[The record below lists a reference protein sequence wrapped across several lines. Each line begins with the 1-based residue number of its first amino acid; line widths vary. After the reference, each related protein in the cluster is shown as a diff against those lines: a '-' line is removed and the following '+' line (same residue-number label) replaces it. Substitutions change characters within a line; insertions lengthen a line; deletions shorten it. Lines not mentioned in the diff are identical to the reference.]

1 MGSEVTEFRT
11 DELGFAV
18 TSFEETEETTHGWK
32 EGRRHSFFV
41 SLRANKTF

>member
-11 DELGFAV
+11 DELGFV
-18 TSFEETEETTHGWK
+18 MTSFEETEETARGWK
-32 EGRRHSFFV
+32 EGRRDSFFV